1 MLFYCGFYK
10 IFLRFRVWWGFTRWG
25 WEGRGGTKKIQRKR
39 WASQI
44 ATVVF
49 IHFIMFATVVYI
61 SPCLHPG
68 PLWARVPGLETAD
81 SWGSGFQLNS
91 LIRIPVLFGHKWK
104 APYQVT
110 ICMCTTASFMKTL
123 YILSQDSWQW
133 RWLWEINLW
142 YSLGFPS
149 PVLLACRLDYTSEY
163 LLHLTSKH
171 EKTISTLAFFWC

>member
-81 SWGSGFQLNS
+81 SWGSGLQLNFHQNPVFIWTQIESTIAGYNMHGYNCIIYENIVYLESRFLTMTMIVGNQFMVFPWFS
-91 LIRIPVLFGHKWK
+91 LS
-104 APYQVT
+104 
-110 ICMCTTASFMKTL
+110 CTPGLPA
-123 YILSQDSWQW
+123 
-133 RWLWEINLW
+133 
-142 YSLGFPS
+142 G
-149 PVLLACRLDYTSEY
+149 
-163 LLHLTSKH
+163 LHIGVLTS
-171 EKTISTLAFFWC
+171 SDQ

>member
-39 WASQI
+39 WGASQI

-81 SWGSGFQLNS
+81 SWGSGLQLNFHQNPVFIWTQIESTIAGYNMHGYNCIIYENIVYLESRFLTMTMIVGNQFMVFPWFS
-91 LIRIPVLFGHKWK
+91 LSCTPGLPAGLHIRV
-104 APYQVT
+104 
-110 ICMCTTASFMKTL
+110 
-123 YILSQDSWQW
+123 
-133 RWLWEINLW
+133 
-142 YSLGFPS
+142 
-149 PVLLACRLDYTSEY
+149 
-163 LLHLTSKH
+163 LTS
-171 EKTISTLAFFWC
+171 SDQ